1 MNVNEY
7 LIAQRKGSDAKFLIA
22 ARIPCADGFTLSV
35 QASKG
40 HYCAPRSNQGPWA
53 KVEVGFP
60 SNAPELIAEYAEYSN
75 DPTGTVYPFVPVNL
89 VDDLITLHGGIKS

>member
-7 LIAQRKGSDAKFLIA
+7 LIAQHKGSDAEFLIA
-22 ARIPCADGFTLSV
+22 ARITCADGFTLSV

-40 HYCAPRSNQGPWA
+40 HYCEPRSNQGPWT

-60 SNAPELIAEYAEYSN
+60 SSAPELITEYAEDSN
-75 DPTGTVYPFVPVNL
+75 DTTGTVYPFVPVNL
-89 VDDLITLHGGIKS
+89 VDDLITLHGGIKA